1 MDWRASRAASSLC
14 EAAEKRESELSRA
27 LALESLAAGSHALIK
42 VSAKPRRAT
51 RVAVTLRG
59 SSGRLALARG
69 LSTIGDREELAA
81 NGFVLAQRPRP
92 SPASRFRTVRRARSM
107 SPARRD
113 WHSRSQ
119 GSCRNRRHRA
129 CCRADARTQ
138 MLLIVGLML
147 QGLAAE
153 PFSSPSLTTPM
164 SLSPSALR
172 PVATLAMLP
181 SELLSRARAG
191 RPTAQGRLRYRR
203 D

>member
-1 MDWRASRAASSLC
+1 
-14 EAAEKRESELSRA
+14 
-27 LALESLAAGSHALIK
+27 
-42 VSAKPRRAT
+42 
-51 RVAVTLRG
+51 
-59 SSGRLALARG
+59 
-69 LSTIGDREELAA
+69 
-81 NGFVLAQRPRP
+81 
-92 SPASRFRTVRRARSM
+92 M

-153 PFSSPSLTTPM
+153 PFSRPPLTTPM

-191 RPTAQGRLRYRR
+191 RPTAQDRLRYRR
-203 D
+203 DRLLDYQYEQQEDPSWPAAIARAIASCRHVRPACVCLYAASFPVLCLQRGPAAMHASRNRLFSAAPCRSMMLCPSDPSRASRVFTYCFS